1 MPLTRE
7 QFDNARDAKII
18 TVDAPELGGDGK
30 VCIRLMS
37 VGDRDSYELLCL
49 EANSGAPADFRSE
62 ILSRTLCD
70 DRGELLF
77 PGEDGKAAIRRRS
90 SDVMDRLWRA
100 SMKHNALTEE
110 EIKKI
115 AGE

>member
-7 QFDNARDAKII
+7 QIDSATDAKII
-18 TVDAPELGGDGK
+18 KVAVPELGGD

-37 VGDRDSYELLCL
+37 VGDRDSYELKLL
-49 EANSGAPADFRSE
+49 EGDGKAIPDFRSE
-62 ILSRTLCD
+62 LLARTLCD
-70 DRGELLF
+70 EKGALLY
-77 PGEDGKAAIRRRS
+77 PGDEGVAALKKRS
-90 SDVMDRLWRA
+90 SDVMHRLWQA
-100 SMKHNALTEE
+100 ALKHNALTEE

>member
-1 MPLTRE
+1 MPLTRD
-7 QFDNARDAKII
+7 QFENAKDAKII

-37 VGDRDSYELLCL
+37 VGDRDAYELLSL
-49 EANSGAPADFRSE
+49 DAKHGVPVDFRSE

-70 DRGELLF
+70 ERGELLF
-77 PGEDGKAAIRRRS
+77 PGDDGKAAIRRRS
-90 SDVMDRLWRA
+90 ADVMDRLWRA
-100 SMKHNALTEE
+100 AMKHNALTEE
-110 EIKKI
+110 EIKKL

>member
-1 MPLTRE
+1 MPLTRD

-30 VCIRLMS
+30 VCLRLMS

-49 EANSGAPADFRSE
+49 EAKNGAPADFRSE

-70 DRGELLF
+70 ERGDLLF

-90 SDVMDRLWRA
+90 ADVMDRLWRA
-100 SMKHNALTEE
+100 AMKHNALTEE
-110 EIKKI
+110 EIKKL

>member
-1 MPLTRE
+1 MPLTRD
-7 QFDNARDAKII
+7 QIDHAPDAKII
-18 TVDAPELGGDGK
+18 TADVPEWGGDGK

-49 EANSGAPADFRSE
+49 EAKNGAPADFRSE

-70 DRGELLF
+70 ERGDLLF
-77 PGEDGKAAIRRRS
+77 AGEDGKAAIRKRS
-90 SDVMDRLWRA
+90 ADVMDRLWRA
-100 SMKHNALTEE
+100 AMKHNALTEE
-110 EIKKI
+110 EIKRL